1 MAKIISIM
9 QDGLEKFVNNNR
21 KAFDVHSPNPNL
33 WAGIEAQLEQQSEE
47 KVLPLFAVKS
57 EQSPQIGKRVSIRQ
71 RYLRYASIAAV
82 GLLLL
87 TVGGVIGSQ
96 FSQSSGEEAPLI
108 NLSDISD
115 EYAET
120 EAYYASQVNESI
132 EKLKKLD
139 YDKTILEDIEELDA
153 AFQELKSELGQS
165 NVFSD
170 EEIIK
175 AMVEN
180 YQTKIEIL
188 ERVLE
193 RLSDEKE
200 GNDRII
206 NKKRS
211 NEKINM

>member
-21 KAFDVHSPNPNL
+21 KAFDVHKPNPNL
-33 WAGIEAQLEQQSEE
+33 WAGIEAQLEQQSVNTED
-47 KVLPLFAVKS
+47 KVVPLFAVKS
-57 EQSPQIGKRVSIRQ
+57 EQSAPRSIR
-71 RYLRYASIAAV
+71 RRFLRYASVAAV

-96 FSQSSGEEAPLI
+96 FSQGSGSEAPSEVT
-108 NLSDISD
+108 LSDISD

-120 EAYYASQVNESI
+120 EAYYASQVNASI

-200 GNDRII
+200 GDRII